1 MAKFLFPCSK
11 SCELASFLELIIL
24 GYRAGSLSFALLLKK
39 FLTPFLPRPFLNH
52 FARPHTFEDSVVREA
67 SKASVNLAFSE
78 GVKGLRE
85 RKSKIFGVRAF
96 FCYFFWHQK
105 K

>member
-11 SCELASFLELIIL
+11 SCKQASFLELIIL

-52 FARPHTFEDSVVREA
+52 FARFNCFKDSVLRGA
-67 SKASVNLAFSE
+67 SKASVNLAFPE
-78 GVKGLRE
+78 GAKGL
-85 RKSKIFGVRAF
+85 
-96 FCYFFWHQK
+96 
-105 K
+105 